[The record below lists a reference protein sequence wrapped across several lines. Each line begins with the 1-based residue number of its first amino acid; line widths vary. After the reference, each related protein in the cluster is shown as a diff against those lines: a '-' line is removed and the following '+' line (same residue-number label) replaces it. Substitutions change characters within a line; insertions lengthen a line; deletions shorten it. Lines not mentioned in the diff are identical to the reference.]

1 VSDHGKRAAPK
12 SRRKAATS
20 RSAKASTTG
29 PATKRNGKPK
39 KQRSRKAKVLR
50 ALLFTFL
57 GFVLLGAGL
66 FAYVYAAVEIP
77 DPNEDFEAQTTFVY
91 YADGK
96 TEIGRFAVQNR
107 VSIPLSRVPEH
118 MQDAMIAAED
128 RSFWSNQ
135 GLDPRGILRAAFS
148 NATSDSTQGASTIT
162 QQYVKVLYLTQDRTW
177 SRKIKEAFLSLKV
190 HRQQE
195 KSEILEGYL
204 NTIYFGRGAYG
215 IQAAAKAYFGV
226 DAGDLNLRQSAALA
240 SIVNQPN
247 RLDPANGDA
256 ARDRLERRY
265 RYVLDGMVELDQIS
279 RSDAD
284 EAAERLPKFPR
295 QKASNRYAGQ
305 KGHMMR
311 FVRQQLVR
319 QGFTEEQ
326 IDTQGLRVTT
336 TFTRDAMRAA
346 RDAVLANKPEGLPE
360 LHVAVASVEPKT
372 GALRGMYGGQDFLRS
387 EINWAAA
394 GGQPGSTFKIFAL
407 MEGLRQGFSL
417 RDTFDGNSNYRIPGS
432 DRPVNNQGTR
442 SYGRVD
448 LIRATADSINTAFI
462 DLTLAMDD
470 GPQSIVKLA
479 EKFGLP
485 KGSIDDNVGVALG
498 SSIASPI
505 SMANAYGIVANGG
518 VGNRWHVIS
527 KVENRRGDVEYRAP
541 KRNKRLLD
549 TDIAADTSYALQQV
563 VRAGSGRNAQ
573 LAGGRPTAGKTG
585 TATNAKGEVSSSWFI
600 GYTPQLST
608 AVMYVRGKGNEQ
620 LEGYLPEFYG
630 GSYPARTFKAAM
642 DAWHEGRPVESFP
655 PPVFVDGDPPSD
667 GHDPVPVAP
676 PEPEET
682 EETEKTKPTKKP
694 KPTRPTRP
702 TREPEP
708 TAPTTEPEP
717 TTDPTTEP
725 TDNCGGP
732 LRPCPPD
739 PTGDPTGDP
748 TSGPTDGTTPGR
760 PPGSGG
766 GGAGGGRRTPAGRGR
781 RAA

>member
-1 VSDHGKRAAPK
+1 MSDHGKRSAPRGG
-12 SRRKAATS
+12 RRAATS
-20 RSAKASTTG
+20 TPAKAG
-29 PATKRNGKPK
+29 KNNAPATKRNGKPK
-39 KQRSRKAKVLR
+39 KERSRR
-50 ALLFTFL
+50 ARIVRGLLLTLL
-57 GFVLLGAGL
+57 GLFVLGAGA

-128 RSFWSNQ
+128 RTFWSNQ
-135 GLDPRGILRAAFS
+135 GLDPRGIVRAAFS

-190 HRQQE
+190 HRQKD

-215 IQAAAKAYFGV
+215 VQAAAKAYFGV
-226 DAGDLNLRQSAALA
+226 DAADLNLRQSAALA

-247 RLDPANGDA
+247 RLDPANGDT

-265 RYVLDGMVELDQIS
+265 RYVLDGMVELEQVS
-279 RSDAD
+279 QSDAD

-295 QKASNRYAGQ
+295 QKASNRFAGQ

-346 RDAVLANKPEGLPE
+346 REAVRDNKPEGLPE
-360 LHVAVASVEPKT
+360 LHVAVASVEPST

-394 GGQPGSTFKIFAL
+394 GGQPGSTFKVFAL

-417 RDTFDGNSNYRIPGS
+417 RDTFDGNSGYTVPGAE
-432 DRPVNNQGTR
+432 RPINNQGTR

-462 DLTLAMDD
+462 DLTMAMDD

-479 EKFGLP
+479 ESFGLP
-485 KGSIDDNVGVALG
+485 KGSIDDNIGVALG

-518 VGNRWHVIS
+518 VGGRWHVIER
-527 KVENRRGDVEYRAP
+527 VENRRGDVEYSAP
-541 KRNKRLLD
+541 KRNKRVLD
-549 TDIAADTSYALQQV
+549 TDLAADTSYALQQV
-563 VRAGSGRNAQ
+563 VTAGSGRNAQ
-573 LAGGRPTAGKTG
+573 LAGGRATAGKTG

-620 LEGYLPEFYG
+620 LEGYMPEFFG

-642 DAWHEGRPVESFP
+642 DAWHEDKPFEDFP

-667 GHDPVPVAP
+667 GHAPVPVAP
-676 PEPEET
+676 APAPAQPEET
-682 EETEKTKPTKKP
+682 EETEPTKKP
-694 KPTRPTRP
+694 RPSRTPTP
-702 TREPEP
+702 TREPTPTQEP
-708 TAPTTEPEP
+708 TPTDEP
-717 TTDPTTEP
+717 TTGP

-732 LRPCPPD
+732 LRPCEPD
-739 PTGDPTGDP
+739 PEPTGEP
-748 TSGPTDGTTPGR
+748 TGEPTDGSTAGR
-760 PPGSGG
+760 PPGQGSGG
-766 GGAGGGRRTPAGRGR
+766 TGGRRTPSGRGR